1 MDNTTDIIDRY
12 ASLPLDSKPLAI
24 GRWLV
29 NNRSEHTTQC
39 WPTIAMAQCT
49 QEYQPVGEAKART
62 NRPKQPPRHI
72 LDKNKR
78 QVLKGIVYREPW
90 NFATA
95 GTDLVIRNGIRRE
108 AHRPAR

>member
-12 ASLPLDSKPLAI
+12 VALPLDSKALPI

-49 QEYQPVGEAKART
+49 KEYQPVGEAKARP
-62 NRPKQPPRHI
+62 NRPKQPSWHI
-72 LDKNKR
+72 LDKNQR
-78 QVLKGIVYREPW
+78 QVLKGILYREPW
-90 NFATA
+90 DFATA
-95 GTDLVIRNGIRRE
+95 GTNLVVCDGVRRK
-108 AHRPAR
+108 AHCPAC